1 MAGHVR
7 VVRCKHCRHRFY
19 ASENNCPECGRKS
32 PLGWL
37 RIFLFAILIALAIA
51 AAVLFAIFIIKQA
64 TTLESLT
71 ESSSTRRIGGPSG
84 A

>member
-32 PLGWL
+32 PAGWL
-37 RIFLFAILIALAIA
+37 RMFLTAVFIALAIT
-51 AAVLFAIFIIKQA
+51 AAVLFAIFIITQA
-64 TTLESLT
+64 TKVESL
-71 ESSSTRRIGGPSG
+71 P
-84 A
+84 